1 MHSMNAVREHNVSV
15 HTYVCATDVMCIWVH
30 VRLYV
35 CTHVRMCVRV
45 CVCVHLYFA
54 CAWLFICMQVLAMP
68 VLDDGFLPPSLTCN
82 ANTQCLGSLTMS
94 MLSKLIRQ
102 LSH

>member
-15 HTYVCATDVMCIWVH
+15 HTYVCATDVVCIWVH

-45 CVCVHLYFA
+45 CVCA
-54 CAWLFICMQVLAMP
+54 CTLHVLGYSYACKYLPCLF
-68 VLDDGFLPPSLTCN
+68 
-82 ANTQCLGSLTMS
+82 
-94 MLSKLIRQ
+94 
-102 LSH
+102 